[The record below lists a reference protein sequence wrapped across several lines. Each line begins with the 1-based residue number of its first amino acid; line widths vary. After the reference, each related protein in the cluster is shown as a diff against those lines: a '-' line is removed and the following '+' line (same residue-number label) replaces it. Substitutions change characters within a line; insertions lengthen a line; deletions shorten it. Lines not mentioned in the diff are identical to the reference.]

1 MADDNSTPGAGL
13 RPALADL
20 IDVLGTKWVMRILW
34 ELRDGPLNFRDLQA
48 ACGGL
53 SPSVLNK
60 RLQLLTE
67 KRLLSRQEPSGYGL
81 TRQGEQLM
89 ELQHPLARWA
99 QTWQRS
105 LQ

>member
-1 MADDNSTPGAGL
+1 MGNQR

-34 ELRDGPLNFRDLQA
+34 ELRDGPLTFRALQA

-60 RLQLLTE
+60 RLQLLDETRLVE
-67 KRLLSRQEPSGYGL
+67 KTGAGYAL
-81 TRQGEQLM
+81 TGQGESLM
-89 ELQHPLARWA
+89 EVQKPLAAWA
-99 QTWQRS
+99 VKWQKS
-105 LQ
+105 LA